1 MRLADVGRVRPREV
15 RAVVA
20 RDVGV
25 VVREVRADQLAVDAL
40 EVVVG
45 LAVGRDGEV
54 EVAGAHAERAQA
66 GADELVGAVEAV
78 GREDRLGLR
87 AVRLYDLEP
96 RDVLAGSLVMDDV
109 RAVHHRGGVERV
121 ARLVG
126 ARRDDQ
132 ALVLP
137 VHEVRRAVAA
147 HAPVP
152 DARRAVGGL
161 GAVCLLLVLAV
172 PVVDPVLEEDG
183 AAMRLDALAFGVEP
197 GSAGKDLRVHLV
209 GVVCFGQDGAWPSG
223 LASRL
228 GAEGGWAGGFGIVV
242 KWMFV

>member
-1 MRLADVGRVRPREV
+1 MLPVADEVRRRLADVGRIRPREV

-54 EVAGAHAERAQA
+54 EVAGAHAERAQP
-66 GADELVGAVEAV
+66 GADEFVGAVEAV
-78 GREDRLGLR
+78 GDEDGLGLR
-87 AVRLYDLEP
+87 AVTLHDLEP
-96 RDVLAGSLVMDDV
+96 RDVLAGARVADDV
-109 RAVHHRGGVERV
+109 GAVHHRGGMERV

-147 HAPVP
+147 DAPVP

-161 GAVCLLLVLAV
+161 GAVGLLLVLAV

-197 GSAGKDLRVHLV
+197 GLAGKDLRVHLV

-223 LASRL
+223 LCD
-228 GAEGGWAGGFGIVV
+228 GW
-242 KWMFV
+242 KS